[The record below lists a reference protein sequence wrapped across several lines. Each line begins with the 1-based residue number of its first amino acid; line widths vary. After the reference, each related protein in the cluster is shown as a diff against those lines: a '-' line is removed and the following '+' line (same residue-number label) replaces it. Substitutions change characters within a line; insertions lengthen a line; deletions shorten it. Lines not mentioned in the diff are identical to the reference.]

1 MLLEIKD
8 LDVGYAK
15 RVVVHGL
22 SMTVEEGEIVAII
35 GHNGAGKTTT
45 LKGIFGLI
53 QPFRGEILY
62 NGMNIVGRAPANNI
76 QDGITFLPQERFIF
90 PELNV
95 SENLYLGA
103 YTANKEDVQ
112 FSLEI
117 IYRLFPVLKERSWQR
132 SSTLSGGER
141 RMLGIGMTLITRPR
155 LLILDEPSLGLA
167 PVLVKSLFES
177 FIQIREELGTSVVL
191 VEQNV
196 KQAMGIAHRVYVMKM
211 GCKIL
216 EETGE
221 NLLQKEDWWDLF

>member
-62 NGMNIVGRAPANNI
+62 NGINIVGRAPANNI

-95 SENLYLGA
+95 NENLYLGA
-103 YTANKEDVQ
+103 YTANKKDVQ

-141 RMLGIGMTLITRPR
+141 RMLGIGMTLITRPH

-177 FIQIREELGTSVVL
+177 LIQIREELGTSVVL

-211 GCKIL
+211 GRKIL

-221 NLLQKEDWWDLF
+221 NLLQKEEWWDLF

>member
-1 MLLEIKD
+1 MLMEIKD
-8 LDVGYAK
+8 LDVGYGK
-15 RVVVHGL
+15 RVVVDGL
-22 SMTVEEGEIVAII
+22 SMTVEEKETVAII

-53 QPFRGEILY
+53 KPSKGEILY
-62 NGMNIVGRAPANNI
+62 NGINIAGRAPVNNI
-76 QDGITFLPQERFIF
+76 QDGITFLPQDRFIF

-103 YTANKEDVQ
+103 YTAKEDVHS
-112 FSLEI
+112 SLEI
-117 IYRLFPVLKERSWQR
+117 IYNLFPVLKERSWQR

-177 FIQIREELGTSVVL
+177 FIQIREELGTSVIL

-196 KQAMGIAHRVYVMKM
+196 KQAMEIAHRVYVMKM
-211 GCKIL
+211 GRKIL
-216 EETGE
+216 EETGA
-221 NLLQKEDWWDLF
+221 NLLEREDWWDLF

>member
-1 MLLEIKD
+1 MEIKN
-8 LDVGYAK
+8 LDIGYGK
-15 RVVVHGL
+15 RVVVHEL
-22 SMTVEEGEIVAII
+22 SMTIEEKETVAII

-53 QPFRGEILY
+53 QPFKGEILY
-62 NGMNIVGRAPANNI
+62 NGANIVGRAPVNNI
-76 QDGITFLPQERFIF
+76 QEGITFLPQDRFIF

-103 YTANKEDVQ
+103 YTAKEDVQ
-112 FSLEI
+112 ISLEI

-132 SSTLSGGER
+132 SSTLSGGQR

-167 PVLVKSLFES
+167 PVLVKSLFKS
-177 FIQIREELGTSVVL
+177 LVQIREELGTSVIL

-196 KQAMGIAHRVYVMKM
+196 KQAMEIAHRVYVMKM
-211 GCKIL
+211 GRKIL
-216 EETGE
+216 EETGA
-221 NLLQKEDWWDLF
+221 NLLERENWWDLF